1 MSNNPFLEESLPI
14 GIRAGA
20 SWSDEYAVE
29 VTRTASG
36 QEHRKLVHP
45 YPVRRF
51 SVAYTK
57 SKNDLFDQLMAL
69 YHRAYG
75 RFKGFRVQAI
85 DDYSTN
91 GSIGS
96 PTILDQSLT
105 RISAGLYQLQKVY
118 GATGATRTLFKPVAG
133 TTLIA
138 VEPGRAR
145 VVSDPS
151 PRQYCV
157 RQGWL
162 MRPGEIAICAPN
174 RVSVQI
180 AGRTK
185 VYDSIS
191 Y

>member
-1 MSNNPFLEESLPI
+1 M
-14 GIRAGA
+14 
-20 SWSDEYAVE
+20 
-29 VTRTASG
+29 
-36 QEHRKLVHP
+36 LVG
-45 YPVRRF
+45 F
-51 SVAYTK
+51 SVPVFWQGGMADRAIIRQEGK
-57 SKNDLFDQLMAL
+57 VFAEVDLKARKQFAVGGPL
-69 YHRAYG
+69 
-75 RFKGFRVQAI
+75 
-85 DDYSTN
+85 
-91 GSIGS
+91 
-96 PTILDQSLT
+96 
-105 RISAGLYQLQKVY
+105 
-118 GATGATRTLFKPVAG
+118 G

>member
-1 MSNNPFLEESLPI
+1 MKAWLALLLPGDWLVVLA
-14 GIRAGA
+14 GIAVVAASVPIFWQGGMADRAIIRQEGKVFA
-20 SWSDEYAVE
+20 E
-29 VTRTASG
+29 VDLRS
-36 QEHRKLVHP
+36 RKQ
-45 YPVRRF
+45 F
-51 SVAYTK
+51 E
-57 SKNDLFDQLMAL
+57 
-69 YHRAYG
+69 
-75 RFKGFRVQAI
+75 
-85 DDYSTN
+85 
-91 GSIGS
+91 
-96 PTILDQSLT
+96 
-105 RISAGLYQLQKVY
+105 
-118 GATGATRTLFKPVAG
+118 VAG
-133 TTLIA
+133 PLGNTLIA

-145 VVSDPS
+145 VVSDPG

>member
-1 MSNNPFLEESLPI
+1 MHWLSL
-14 GIRAGA
+14 IRPGDWLIMLAGL
-20 SWSDEYAVE
+20 
-29 VTRTASG
+29 VTVG
-36 QEHRKLVHP
+36 
-45 YPVRRF
+45 
-51 SVAYTK
+51 
-57 SKNDLFDQLMAL
+57 
-69 YHRAYG
+69 
-75 RFKGFRVQAI
+75 
-85 DDYSTN
+85 
-91 GSIGS
+91 GSIPFFWQG
-96 PTILDQSLT
+96 
-105 RISAGLYQLQKVY
+105 GLADRAIIRQEGKVFAEVDLRSRKQFEV
-118 GATGATRTLFKPVAG
+118 GGPLG

-145 VVSDPS
+145 VVSDPG

-174 RVSVQI
+174 RVSLQI